1 MNICSVV
8 VHTKP
13 DQLGV
18 VQNRLEEM
26 PGVEIHATS
35 EEGKLI
41 VTVEDTDASMAA
53 DTMMA
58 FNDVKGVLNT
68 ILVYHYGGDE
78 SMEEEVISE
87 TN

>member
-8 VHTKP
+8 VHTRP
-13 DQLGV
+13 EQLDA
-18 VQNRLEEM
+18 VQDRLKEM
-26 PGVEIHATS
+26 PGVEIHGGS

-41 VTVEDTDASMAA
+41 VTVEDTDTSMAA

-58 FNDVKGVLNT
+58 FNDVNGVLNT

-87 TN
+87 TD